1 MPAAVIAPIQ
11 WLIELFL
18 PILEFFH
25 DTVGFGWGLSI
36 IVLTILL
43 RLAVLPLGVK
53 SFKSMRGLQ
62 AIAPQ
67 MKALQAKYKDDK
79 PRLQQETMKLYSEH
93 KVNPFGSCLPLLV
106 QIPFLVSFY
115 YMLRTDLKFEIC
127 GNGRDLNLPH
137 DIGCGVV
144 PNVNGAAPNDF
155 VYNSSSFSA
164 VKEAA
169 DKLGGFGESFLGI
182 HDITAVATGSL
193 LILLLVLY
201 VGSQMASSIV
211 NMPPTAD
218 KNQKRLMLALPLVF
232 VFFLIP
238 IKPPSGLFI
247 YWITTNVFTLVQQ
260 WGLIQVFGHVKH
272 APVDDDADD
281 DATPTAGASPARAGK
296 QVGARTGVPAVA
308 TAGGTAPPP
317 PPRKR
322 KKKRSGRR
330 R

>member
-1 MPAAVIAPIQ
+1 MPVAVIAPIQ
-11 WLIELFL
+11 WLIDLFL

-25 DTVGFGWGLSI
+25 DSIGLGWGLAI

-67 MKALQAKYKDDK
+67 MKALQEKYKDDRQ
-79 PRLQQETMKLYSEH
+79 RLQQETMKLYAEH
-93 KVNPFGSCLPLLV
+93 KVNPFGSCLPIII

-127 GNGRDLNLPH
+127 GNGVDRGLPH
-137 DIGCGVV
+137 DVGCGKV
-144 PNVNGAAPNDF
+144 PNPIGDWMYGQPIP
-155 VYNSSSFSA
+155 SG
-164 VKEAA
+164 
-169 DKLGGFGESFLGI
+169 LRTGGFGEGFLGI
-182 HDITAVATGSL
+182 HDITAVATGAL
-193 LILLLVLY
+193 LVLLLVLY
-201 VGSQMASSIV
+201 VGSQMASSLV

-218 KNQKRLMLALPLVF
+218 KNQKRLMLALPLIF
-232 VFFLIP
+232 VIFLIP
-238 IKPPSGLFI
+238 IKPPAGLFI

-260 WGLIQVFGHVKH
+260 WGLIRVYGHAKPH
-272 APVDDDADD
+272 KTDDDEDGGVAA
-281 DATPTAGASPARAGK
+281 ATAA
-296 QVGARTGVPAVA
+296 TGRPRPAVA
-308 TAGGTAPPP
+308 TAGATGAGVAPPP

-322 KKKRSGRR
+322 KRKRSGRR

>member
-1 MPAAVIAPIQ
+1 MPSAVIAPIQ

-25 DTVGFGWGLSI
+25 EIGMPWGVAI
-36 IVLTILL
+36 IVLTICL
-43 RLAVLPLGVK
+43 RLAVLPLSVK

-67 MKALQAKYKDDK
+67 MKALQAKYKDDR

-93 KVNPFGSCLPLLV
+93 KVNPFGSCLPIVV
-106 QIPFLVSFY
+106 QIPFLISFY

-127 GNGRDLNLPH
+127 GNGRDLGLPH
-137 DIGCGVV
+137 DVGCGQV
-144 PNVNGAAPNDF
+144 PNPVGDF
-155 VYNSSSFSA
+155 VYN
-164 VKEAA
+164 AA
-169 DKLGGFGESFLGI
+169 TFQSDIAGKSLGGFGESFLRMD
-182 HDITAVATGSL
+182 DITAVATGGL

-201 VGSQMASSIV
+201 VGSQMASSLV

-218 KNQKRLMLALPLVF
+218 KNQKRLMLALPLAL

-238 IKPPSGLFI
+238 IKPPAGLFL

-260 WGLIQVFGHVKH
+260 WGLIQVYGHVK
-272 APVDDDADD
+272 PVEVPEDEPVE
-281 DATPTAGASPARAGK
+281 TKGSRSSGGAKASSG
-296 QVGARTGVPAVA
+296 GA
-308 TAGGTAPPP
+308 TATGSTPPP

-322 KKKRSGRR
+322 KRKRSGRR

>member
-25 DTVGFGWGLSI
+25 NTIGLPWGVAI
-36 IVLTILL
+36 IVLTICL

-67 MKALQAKYKDDK
+67 MKALQAKYKDDR

-93 KVNPFGSCLPLLV
+93 KVNPFGSCLPIVV

-115 YMLRTDLKFEIC
+115 YMLRTDLKEEIC
-127 GNGRDLNLPH
+127 GVNLPSTV
-137 DIGCGVV
+137 GCGKV
-144 PNVNGAAPNDF
+144 PNPLNGWQPGQPT
-155 VYNSSSFSA
+155 VG
-164 VKEAA
+164 
-169 DKLGGFGESFLGI
+169 LTTGGHGEGFLGI
-182 HDITAVATGSL
+182 ADITAQATGAL
-193 LILLLVLY
+193 LIFLLVLY
-201 VGSQMASSIV
+201 VGSQMASSLV

-238 IKPPSGLFI
+238 IKPPSGLFL

-260 WGLIQVFGHVKH
+260 WGLIQVYGHVK
-272 APVDDDADD
+272 PVEVPEEEEPVAKGSRPAGGGKSPAGG
-281 DATPTAGASPARAGK
+281 ATVAGA
-296 QVGARTGVPAVA
+296 V
-308 TAGGTAPPP
+308 PPP

-322 KKKRSGRR
+322 KRKRSGRR

>member
-25 DTVGFGWGLSI
+25 DTIGLPWGVAI
-36 IVLTILL
+36 ITLTICL

-67 MKALQAKYKDDK
+67 MKALQAKYKDDR

-93 KVNPFGSCLPLLV
+93 KVNPFGSCLPIVV

-115 YMLRTDLKFEIC
+115 YMLRTDLKEEIC
-127 GNGRDLNLPH
+127 GVNLPH
-137 DIGCGVV
+137 DIGCGDV
-144 PNVNGAAPNDF
+144 PNPLRGWQPGQPTAGLN
-155 VYNSSSFSA
+155 
-164 VKEAA
+164 
-169 DKLGGFGESFLGI
+169 LGGHGEGFLGI
-182 HDITAVATGSL
+182 SDITAQATGAL
-193 LILLLVLY
+193 LIFLLVLY
-201 VGSQMASSIV
+201 VGSQMASSLV

-238 IKPPSGLFI
+238 IKPPSGLFL

-260 WGLIQVFGHVKH
+260 WGLIQVYGHVKPVEVPEEE
-272 APVDDDADD
+272 APVKGSRSGS
-281 DATPTAGASPARAGK
+281 TARAAAAG
-296 QVGARTGVPAVA
+296 VTATGA
-308 TAGGTAPPP
+308 APPP

-322 KKKRSGRR
+322 KRKRSGRR
-330 R
+330 S

>member
-11 WLIELFL
+11 WLINLFL

-25 DTVGFGWGLSI
+25 DQVGLGWGLSI

-62 AIAPQ
+62 AITPQ
-67 MKALQAKYKDDK
+67 MKALQVKYKDDK

-106 QIPFLVSFY
+106 QIPFLISFY

-127 GNGRDLNLPH
+127 GGGRDLNLPH
-137 DIGCGVV
+137 DVGCHVV
-144 PNVNGAAPNDF
+144 PNP
-155 VYNSSSFSA
+155 SSNFTYTTQDA
-164 VKEAA
+164 LERIKETPGIN
-169 DKLGGFGESFLGI
+169 LGGFGEGFIGI
-182 HDITAVATGSL
+182 TDITAVATGSL

-260 WGLIQVFGHVKH
+260 WGLIQVYGHVK
-272 APVDDDADD
+272 PVKVDEDDDVDV
-281 DATPTAGASPARAGK
+281 TPGGAA
-296 QVGARTGVPAVA
+296 AVK
-308 TAGGTAPPP
+308 TKAGGSGGSGGSGGPKPPP

>member
-11 WLIELFL
+11 WLINLFL

-25 DTVGFGWGLSI
+25 DSIGLGWGLSI

-62 AIAPQ
+62 AITPQ

-79 PRLQQETMKLYSEH
+79 PRLQQETMKLYAEH

-106 QIPFLVSFY
+106 QIPFLISFY

-127 GNGRDLNLPH
+127 GGGRDLNLPH
-137 DIGCGVV
+137 DVGCHVV
-144 PNVNGAAPNDF
+144 PNPSSGFTYNPDTFEQVKNAA
-155 VYNSSSFSA
+155 A
-164 VKEAA
+164 R
-169 DKLGGFGESFLGI
+169 LGGFGEGFIGI
-182 HDITAVATGSL
+182 TDITAVATGSL

-260 WGLIQVFGHVKH
+260 WGLIQVYGHAK
-272 APVDDDADD
+272 
-281 DATPTAGASPARAGK
+281 PAVVEDVPDEDPKVSG
-296 QVGARTGVPAVA
+296 GARKATAVPA
-308 TAGGTAPPP
+308 TAGGPKPPP

>member
-11 WLIELFL
+11 WLINLFL

-25 DTVGFGWGLSI
+25 DQIGLGWGLSI

-62 AIAPQ
+62 AITPQ
-67 MKALQAKYKDDK
+67 MKALQVKYKDDK

-106 QIPFLVSFY
+106 QIPFLISFY

-127 GNGRDLNLPH
+127 GGGRDLNLPH
-137 DIGCGVV
+137 DIGCHVV
-144 PNVNGAAPNDF
+144 PNPSTNFTFTSEDALERIQATPGIKV
-155 VYNSSSFSA
+155 
-164 VKEAA
+164 
-169 DKLGGFGESFLGI
+169 GGFGEGFIGI
-182 HDITAVATGSL
+182 TDITAVATGSL

-260 WGLIQVFGHVKH
+260 WGLIQVYGHVK
-272 APVDDDADD
+272 PVKVEDDDVDVA
-281 DATPTAGASPARAGK
+281 PGGAA
-296 QVGARTGVPAVA
+296 AVK
-308 TAGGTAPPP
+308 TKAGGSGGSGGSGGPKPPP

>member
-1 MPAAVIAPIQ
+1 MPAAVIAPIH
-11 WLIELFL
+11 WLIGIFL

-25 DTVGFGWGLSI
+25 DSIGLGWGLSI

-43 RLAVLPLGVK
+43 RLCVLPLGVK

-93 KVNPFGSCLPLLV
+93 KVNPFGSCLPLVV
-106 QIPFLVSFY
+106 QIPFLISFY
-115 YMLRTDLKFEIC
+115 YMLRTDLKAEIC
-127 GNGRDLNLPH
+127 GNGSTLGLPH
-137 DIGCGVV
+137 TVGCGKV
-144 PNVNGAAPNDF
+144 PNPVGNFTYDAANYAQS
-155 VYNSSSFSA
+155 VA
-164 VKEAA
+164 GKT
-169 DKLGGFGESFLGI
+169 LGGFGEGFLGI

-193 LILLLVLY
+193 LVLLLVLY
-201 VGSQMASSIV
+201 VGSQMASSLV

-232 VFFLIP
+232 VFFLLP

-260 WGLIQVFGHVKH
+260 WGLIQVFGHVKPVVVEEDEE
-272 APVDDDADD
+272 APA
-281 DATPTAGASPARAGK
+281 PARGS
-296 QVGARTGVPAVA
+296 VSVARA
-308 TAGGTAPPP
+308 TAGVGGGSVPPP
-317 PPRKR
+317 SPRKR
-322 KKKRSGRR
+322 KRKRSGRR

>member
-1 MPAAVIAPIQ
+1 MPVAIIAPIQ
-11 WLIELFL
+11 WLINLFL

-25 DTVGFGWGLSI
+25 DQIGIGWGLSI
-36 IVLTILL
+36 IVLTVLL
-43 RLAVLPLGVK
+43 RLCVLPLGIK

-62 AIAPQ
+62 AITPQ
-67 MKALQAKYKDDK
+67 MKALQAKYKDDR

-106 QIPFLVSFY
+106 QIPFLISFY

-127 GNGRDLNLPH
+127 GGGRSLGLPH
-137 DIGCGVV
+137 DVGCSKV
-144 PNVNGAAPNDF
+144 PNPSTGF
-155 VYNSSSFSA
+155 HYNPDTFDTDVA
-164 VKEAA
+164 RFKEMGRSI
-169 DKLGGFGESFLGI
+169 GGFGESFIGI

-218 KNQKRLMLALPLVF
+218 KNQKRLMLALPLIF

-238 IKPPSGLFI
+238 IKPPSGLFL

-260 WGLIQVFGHVKH
+260 WGLIQYFGHVKP
-272 APVDDDADD
+272 APVPEEADVDD
-281 DATPTAGASPARAGK
+281 SPIVRS
-296 QVGARTGVPAVA
+296 
-308 TAGGTAPPP
+308 GGGSAPPP
-317 PPRKR
+317 SPRKR
-322 KKKRSGRR
+322 KKKKSGRR

>member
-25 DTVGFGWGLSI
+25 DTIGLPWGLAI
-36 IVLTILL
+36 IVLTICL

-67 MKALQAKYKDDK
+67 MKALQAKYKDDR

-93 KVNPFGSCLPLLV
+93 KVNPFGSCLPIVV
-106 QIPFLVSFY
+106 QIPFLISFY

-127 GNGRDLNLPH
+127 GGGRDLGLPH
-137 DIGCGVV
+137 DIGCGDV
-144 PNVNGAAPNDF
+144 PNPVGNF
-155 VYNSSSFSA
+155 VYDAQSYTSDIA
-164 VKEAA
+164 GRT
-169 DKLGGFGESFLGI
+169 LGGFGESFIGI

-201 VGSQMASSIV
+201 VGSQMASSLV

-218 KNQKRLMLALPLVF
+218 KNQKRLMLALPLIF

-238 IKPPSGLFI
+238 IKPPSGLFL

-260 WGLIQVFGHVKH
+260 WGLIQVYGHVK
-272 APVDDDADD
+272 PVEVPEDEPVA
-281 DATPTAGASPARAGK
+281 AKGPRASGGAKPSG
-296 QVGARTGVPAVA
+296 GGA
-308 TAGGTAPPP
+308 TATGSTPPP

-322 KKKRSGRR
+322 KRKRSGRR

>member
-18 PILEFFH
+18 PILEFLH
-25 DTVGFGWGLSI
+25 DSVGLGWGLSI
-36 IVLTILL
+36 IVLTCML
-43 RLAVLPLGVK
+43 RLAVLPLGIK
-53 SFKSMRGLQ
+53 GFKSMRALQ
-62 AIAPQ
+62 AVTPQ

-106 QIPFLVSFY
+106 QIPFLISFY

-127 GNGRDLNLPH
+127 GGGRDLNLPH
-137 DIGCGVV
+137 DIGCHQV
-144 PNVNGAAPNDF
+144 PNPSTEFTYNPDTFDQVRDAAKN
-155 VYNSSSFSA
+155 
-164 VKEAA
+164 
-169 DKLGGFGESFLGI
+169 LGGFGEQFLGI
-182 HDITAVATGSL
+182 TDITAVATGGL
-193 LILLLVLY
+193 LALLLVLY

-260 WGLIQVFGHVKH
+260 WGLIQVYGHVKH
-272 APVDDDADD
+272 APVEEEEDDVKVS
-281 DATPTAGASPARAGK
+281 AGGAAAVRAG
-296 QVGARTGVPAVA
+296 GGGGVK
-308 TAGGTAPPP
+308 PPP

>member
-25 DTVGFGWGLSI
+25 DDLKLPWGVAI
-36 IVLTILL
+36 IVLTICL

-67 MKALQAKYKDDK
+67 MKALQVKYKDDK
-79 PRLQQETMKLYSEH
+79 QRLQQETMKLYSEN
-93 KVNPFGSCLPLLV
+93 KVNPFGSCLPIVV
-106 QIPFLVSFY
+106 QIPFLISFY
-115 YMLRTDLKFEIC
+115 YMLRTDLKEEIC
-127 GNGRDLNLPH
+127 KINLPT
-137 DIGCGVV
+137 DVGCGKV
-144 PNVNGAAPNDF
+144 PNPLNGWQPGQPTTGLT
-155 VYNSSSFSA
+155 
-164 VKEAA
+164 
-169 DKLGGFGESFLGI
+169 LGGHGEGFLGI
-182 HDITAVATGSL
+182 SDITAQATGGL

-201 VGSQMASSIV
+201 VGSQMASSLV

-238 IKPPSGLFI
+238 IKPPSGLFL

-260 WGLIQVFGHVKH
+260 WGLIQVYGHVK
-272 APVDDDADD
+272 PQDPPDDDA
-281 DATPTAGASPARAGK
+281 APAPAAAVGSGKARAPRPALAGAG
-296 QVGARTGVPAVA
+296 GAT
-308 TAGGTAPPP
+308 PPP

-322 KKKRSGRR
+322 KRKRSGRR

>member
-25 DTVGFGWGLSI
+25 DQVGLGWGLSI

-62 AIAPQ
+62 AITPQ

-106 QIPFLVSFY
+106 QIPFLISFY

-127 GNGRDLNLPH
+127 GNGRNLGLPQEV
-137 DIGCGVV
+137 GCGRV
-144 PNVNGAAPNDF
+144 PNPVGDF
-155 VYNSSSFSA
+155 VYDPSSFTSDIA
-164 VKEAA
+164 GKT
-169 DKLGGFGESFLGI
+169 LGGFGESFLGI
-182 HDITAVATGSL
+182 TDITAVATGSL
-193 LILLLVLY
+193 LVLLLVLY

-232 VFFLIP
+232 VFFLLP

-260 WGLIQVFGHVKH
+260 WGLIQVFGHVKPQ
-272 APVDDDADD
+272 PVDEDADD
-281 DATPTAGASPARAGK
+281 DATPKGGATALRVDK
-296 QVGARTGVPAVA
+296 KVGARTGVPAVA
-308 TAGGTAPPP
+308 TAGGVAPPP

>member
-11 WLIELFL
+11 WLINLFL

-25 DTVGFGWGLSI
+25 DSVGLGWGLSI

-43 RLAVLPLGVK
+43 RLCVLPLGVK

-62 AIAPQ
+62 AITPQ

-127 GNGRDLNLPH
+127 GSGRNLNLPH

-144 PNVNGAAPNDF
+144 PNVNGEAPKDF
-155 VYNSSSFSA
+155 IYNPDTFSA

-169 DKLGGFGESFLGI
+169 KKLGGFGENFIGI

-193 LILLLVLY
+193 LVLLLVLY

-272 APVDDDADD
+272 APVEEEDEVAVS
-281 DATPTAGASPARAGK
+281 PGGAAAVRAG
-296 QVGARTGVPAVA
+296 
-308 TAGGTAPPP
+308 GGGGSVPPP

>member
-18 PILEFFH
+18 PVLVFLH
-25 DTVGFGWGLSI
+25 DSVGMGWGLSI
-36 IVLTILL
+36 IILTCML

-53 SFKSMRGLQ
+53 GFKSMRALQ
-62 AIAPQ
+62 AVTPQ

-106 QIPFLVSFY
+106 QIPFLISFY

-127 GNGRDLNLPH
+127 GDGRDLNLPH
-137 DIGCGVV
+137 DIGCGQV
-144 PNVNGAAPNDF
+144 PNPSAAFTYSPDTFDRIRDAAP
-155 VYNSSSFSA
+155 S
-164 VKEAA
+164 
-169 DKLGGFGESFLGI
+169 LGGFGESFLGI
-182 HDITAVATGSL
+182 SDITAVATGSL
-193 LILLLVLY
+193 LVLLLVLY

-260 WGLIQVFGHVKH
+260 WGLIQVYGHVKH
-272 APVDDDADD
+272 EPVPEEEDDVKVSADG
-281 DATPTAGASPARAGK
+281 TAAVRAG
-296 QVGARTGVPAVA
+296 GGGGV
-308 TAGGTAPPP
+308 APPP

>member
-11 WLIELFL
+11 WLISLFL

-25 DTVGFGWGLSI
+25 DSVGLGWGLSI

-43 RLAVLPLGVK
+43 RLAVLPLGIK

-67 MKALQAKYKDDK
+67 LKELQKKYKDDK
-79 PRLQQETMKLYSEH
+79 QRLQQETMKLYSQY
-93 KVNPFGSCLPLLV
+93 KVNPFGSCLPIIV
-106 QIPFLVSFY
+106 QIPFLISFY
-115 YMLRTDLKFEIC
+115 YMLRTDLKTEIC
-127 GNGRDLNLPH
+127 GVSLPTSV
-137 DIGCGVV
+137 GCGAV
-144 PNVNGAAPNDF
+144 PNPVGSWTVGQPIPSG
-155 VYNSSSFSA
+155 SSI
-164 VKEAA
+164 
-169 DKLGGFGESFLGI
+169 GGFGEHFLGI
-182 HDITAVATGSL
+182 NDITATATGSL
-193 LILLLVLY
+193 LVLLLVLY
-201 VGSQMASSIV
+201 VGSQMASSLV

-238 IKPPSGLFI
+238 IKPPSGLFL

-260 WGLIQVFGHVKH
+260 WGLIQVYGHVKPADKGEDDEDGDSGSV
-272 APVDDDADD
+272 AP
-281 DATPTAGASPARAGK
+281 TPAKAK
-296 QVGARTGVPAVA
+296 VAVA
-308 TAGGTAPPP
+308 SGSTPPP

-322 KKKRSGRR
+322 KRKRSGRR

>member
-11 WLIELFL
+11 WLINLFL

-25 DTVGFGWGLSI
+25 DTVGLGWGLSI
-36 IVLTILL
+36 IVLTVLL

-53 SFKSMRGLQ
+53 SFKSMRALQ
-62 AIAPQ
+62 AVTPQ

-79 PRLQQETMKLYSEH
+79 PRLQQETMKLYAEH

-106 QIPFLVSFY
+106 QIPFLISFY

-127 GNGRDLNLPH
+127 GGGRDLGLPH
-137 DIGCGVV
+137 EIGCGRV
-144 PNVNGAAPNDF
+144 PNPIGDF
-155 VYNSSSFSA
+155 TYNASSFTGDIA
-164 VKEAA
+164 NKT
-169 DKLGGFGESFLGI
+169 LGGFGESFLGI

-232 VFFLIP
+232 VFFLLP

-272 APVDDDADD
+272 PPKDEDGEDDA
-281 DATPTAGASPARAGK
+281 APKAGATPARAGK
-296 QVGARTGVPAVA
+296 SAVSRNPAPAVA
-308 TAGGTAPPP
+308 AVGGSVPPP